1 MFCASCGAII
11 RSTPSGY
18 EIDVRG
24 DPEDVERVSTGLL
37 QETDRLAKQRATADL
52 RASPWATG
60 SFYLAVV
67 IAVVALLLVVGSVLP
82 LWMFPV
88 VVVGVVLLVS
98 VVGAFQLRQ
107 DKALSERGFLQLMT
121 MTLRRLRLLWRPGAS
136 PREP

>member
-1 MFCASCGAII
+1 
-11 RSTPSGY
+11 
-18 EIDVRG
+18 VRG